1 MTRASVQMDGG
12 SFCCGFPFRLACRLP
27 SPSQSA
33 YASCATSPTGRGKC
47 TPVGGGQA
55 VVRQTC
61 SRLRLTTLFA
71 GIDGGTLGSPR
82 GGTNSDRVQW
92 TKQGAVSGA
101 ALRFLQ
107 AGTAPRRK
115 KRLSARG
122 AGAKRLRGESPAH
135 NAWNEKNDGNE
146 MPVLRLFR
154 SHRSLSQNRSKRSG
168 GQYTAQLTAPSRTGC
183 CRAWRKSRFGP
194 EARRG
199 CPARRSCRPASPG

>member
-33 YASCATSPTGRGKC
+33 CASCATSPTGRGKC
-47 TPVGGGQA
+47 TPVGGGRA

-82 GGTNSDRVQW
+82 G
-92 TKQGAVSGA
+92 
-101 ALRFLQ
+101 
-107 AGTAPRRK
+107 
-115 KRLSARG
+115 G

>member
-1 MTRASVQMDGG
+1 MQKPERCATHSSLFLPLAAVAVRAPGRTKSDQRGIPLAVYRQHPTKEYHNRQSMARASVQMDGG

-122 AGAKRLRGESPAH
+122 AGAKRLRGE
-135 NAWNEKNDGNE
+135 
-146 MPVLRLFR
+146 
-154 SHRSLSQNRSKRSG
+154 HRQPPGKPN
-168 GQYTAQLTAPSRTGC
+168 
-183 CRAWRKSRFGP
+183 
-194 EARRG
+194 RRG
-199 CPARRSCRPASPG
+199 LQSLQFLQNEHPL

>member
-1 MTRASVQMDGG
+1 MDGG
-12 SFCCGFPFRLACRLP
+12 SCCCGFPFRLACRLP

-33 YASCATSPTGRGKC
+33 YASCATSPTGRGKS
-47 TPVGGGQA
+47 TPVGSGQA
-55 VVRQTC
+55 MVRQTC

-82 GGTNSDRVQW
+82 GGTNSDRCQRQ
-92 TKQGAVSGA
+92 KQGAVSGA

-146 MPVLRLFR
+146 SPKQAFR

-183 CRAWRKSRFGP
+183 CRVWRKSRFGP
-194 EARRG
+194 AGRRG

>member
-1 MTRASVQMDGG
+1 MWL
-12 SFCCGFPFRLACRLP
+12 SFQARLP
-27 SPSQSA
+27 VALSVTVRLRVLCHLSHRARQV
-33 YASCATSPTGRGKC
+33 YARGWRS
-47 TPVGGGQA
+47 GGGKA
-55 VVRQTC
+55 DLLAPSPYTP
-61 SRLRLTTLFA
+61 FA
-71 GIDGGTLGSPR
+71 GFDARTLGSPC

-146 MPVLRLFR
+146 SPKQAFR

-183 CRAWRKSRFGP
+183 CRVWRKSRFGP